1 MRMRKRTVLLAVP
14 VIAASLGAG
23 TAYAYFTSSG
33 SGTGSVSTGSMQPVT
48 VAASAGTPGT
58 PLVPG
63 GSGDVT
69 LSVTNP
75 NDFDV
80 TLAGVTSTGTVTA
93 DGGHSGCTTTGVSF
107 VPPTG
112 LSKTIPADGTTQV
125 DLPAAATMSAAS
137 SSGCQGATFSIKVH
151 VAGESNAS

>member
-1 MRMRKRTVLLAVP
+1 MRRRIVLLAVP
-14 VIAASLGAG
+14 VLAAASLGAG

-33 SGTGSVSTGSMQPVT
+33 SGSGSVSTGSMQPVT

-58 PLVPG
+58 PLEPG
-63 GSGDVT
+63 TSGDVT

-80 TLAGVTSTGTVTA
+80 TLTGVTSTGTVAA
-93 DGGHSGCTTTGVSF
+93 DSSHSGCTTTGVSF
-107 VPPTG
+107 VPQAN
-112 LSKTIPADGTTQV
+112 LNVAIPADGTTQV

-137 SSGCQGATFSIKVH
+137 SSGCQGAAFSIPVTIVVH
-151 VAGESNAS
+151 K

>member
-1 MRMRKRTVLLAVP
+1 MRKRIVLLAAP

-33 SGTGSVSTGSMQPVT
+33 SGTGSASTGNMQPVT
-48 VAASAGTPGT
+48 VAASTGTPST
-58 PLVPG
+58 PLLPG

-69 LSVTNP
+69 MTVTNP

-80 TLAGVTSTGTVTA
+80 TLVGVTSTGDVTA
-93 DGGHSGCTTTGVSF
+93 DGDHSGCTTTGVSF
-107 VPPTG
+107 VSPTD
-112 LSKTIPADGTTQV
+112 LSTTIPADGATQV

-137 SSGCQGATFSIKVH
+137 SSGCQGATFSIPVTIVVH
-151 VAGESNAS
+151 K